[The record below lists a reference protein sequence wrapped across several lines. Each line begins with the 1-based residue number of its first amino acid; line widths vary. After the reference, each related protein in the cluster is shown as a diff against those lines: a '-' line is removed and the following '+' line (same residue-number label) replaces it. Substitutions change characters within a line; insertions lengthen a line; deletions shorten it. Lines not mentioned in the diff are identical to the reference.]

1 MWNLSLSFARSADKV
16 EGDLDH
22 VEGDLDHVEGD
33 LDHVEGDLAEET
45 QGWWRD
51 P

>member
-33 LDHVEGDLAEET
+33 LAEET